1 MGPRAGLDGINDYH
15 YYFKTVILSVIQRER
30 QLLRLQSEAKTVLL
44 KIFSVILTR
53 LYEHE
58 PFGTLFTFHDSVY
71 KEHQQQRI
79 SDCWNEITHTHT
91 HTHTPEA
98 MDRGGVALALYK
110 I

>member
-1 MGPRAGLDGINDYH
+1 MSIVAI
-15 YYFKTVILSVIQRER
+15 TVGR
-30 QLLRLQSEAKTVLL
+30 QKKTVLL

-58 PFGTLFTFHDSVY
+58 PFGMFATLPASVY
-71 KEHQQQRI
+71 KAHQQQRR
-79 SDCWNEITHTHT
+79 SDYWNEITHTHTHT